1 MAEPKN
7 ISVAGDLIM
16 DWNIARA
23 QESDRSG
30 TLWDP
35 NCKAQAFRQFGGA
48 ALLCDGL
55 QATAPSAKTYE
66 VELGVLI
73 REVDLGTSCPK
84 TGVSGVDEI
93 LRPRLQKCR
102 HAILHTL
109 LNGAWVVSH
118 LQPVNHFIAADELL
132 IDRPIDL
139 VRV

>member
-23 QESDRSG
+23 QESDRSAHSG
-30 TLWDP
+30 P
-35 NCKAQAFRQFGGA
+35 NYRAPAFRQFGGG

-55 QATAPSAKTYE
+55 HATARSAKTYE

-73 REVDLGTSCPK
+73 CEVDLGTSCPK
-84 TGVSGVDEI
+84 TGVSGVHEI
-93 LRPRLQKCR
+93 FRPRLQKCR
-102 HAILHTL
+102 HAILHAL
-109 LNGAWVVSH
+109 LNGARVVTS
-118 LQPVNHFIAADELL
+118 LQTADHFVAADELL